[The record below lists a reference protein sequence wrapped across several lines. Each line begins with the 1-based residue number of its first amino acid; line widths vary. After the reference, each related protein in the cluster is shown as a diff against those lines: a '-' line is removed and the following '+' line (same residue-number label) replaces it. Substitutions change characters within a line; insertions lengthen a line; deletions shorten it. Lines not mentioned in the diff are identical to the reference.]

1 MPQLF
6 AEVTLANTF
15 NTWRVRTNDLVTQLN
30 RLANTTGMSNVR
42 SANGTFTNIMTLS
55 GPVTVSGNLTISA
68 TKTNITSTNTNITSS
83 NTKISSA
90 VTFTSTGAI
99 KIPAGTTAQRST
111 HNSPG
116 HLRYSSTLGAFE
128 GYTSAGWT
136 SLASNASLTGTYV
149 ANTTFQSAL
158 ANTNSY
164 ISTKAGLELT
174 HLANTNAFIKSQLA
188 NTNSQFAAKLATT
201 VHSSA
206 LANTNTAIATK
217 SALASNNNFTSTNQM
232 RLGAPVKTTTA
243 NAYTLAT
250 VDAGYYHRMAYANS
264 SANPS
269 TLTVTIPANASVAI
283 PIGSEYL
290 FIRTG
295 SNTAMNFANAAGV
308 TLNSDGAKTKVSYQ
322 WQTAVCKKVGTNE
335 WDLMGTL
342 SS

>member
-99 KIPAGTTAQRST
+99 KIPVGTTAQRST
-111 HNSPG
+111 HNSLG
-116 HLRYSSTLGAFE
+116 HLRYSTTLGAFE
-128 GYTSAGWT
+128 GYTSAGWSQFTANATVT
-136 SLASNASLTGTYV
+136 STYV
-149 ANTTFQSAL
+149 ANSVFQAAL
-158 ANTNSY
+158 ANTNSF
-164 ISTKAGLELT
+164 ISTKAALELT
-174 HLANTNAFIKSQLA
+174 HLANTNTQIATKV
-188 NTNSQFAAKLATT
+188 ATT
-201 VHSSA
+201 TFNSA
-206 LANTNTAIATK
+206 LANTNTYIATK

-243 NAYTLAT
+243 NAYTLAI
-250 VDAGYYHRMAYANS
+250 VDAGFYHRVNYANTTP
-264 SANPS
+264 NPS
-269 TLTVTIPANASVAI
+269 TVTITIPTNASVAI
-283 PIGSEYL
+283 PVGSEYL
-290 FIRTG
+290 FVRTG
-295 SNTAMNFANAAGV
+295 ANTAMNFANAGGV
-308 TLNSDGAKTKVSYQ
+308 TLNSDAGKTKVSYR

>member
-1 MPQLF
+1 MPTLF
-6 AEVTLANTF
+6 SEVSLANTF
-15 NTWRVRTNDLVTQLN
+15 NTWRVRTNDLVTQVN
-30 RLANTTGMSNVR
+30 KLANTTGMSNIR
-42 SANGTFTNIMTLS
+42 SANATFTNVIALS
-55 GPVTVSGNLTISA
+55 GPVTISGNLTLSA
-68 TKTNITSTNTNITSS
+68 TKTDITSTNTNISSS

-99 KIPAGTTAQRST
+99 KIPVGTTAQRST

-149 ANTTFQSAL
+149 ANTTFQSTL

-164 ISTKAGLELT
+164 ISTKAALELT
-174 HLANTNAFIKSQLA
+174 HLANTNTQIA
-188 NTNSQFAAKLATT
+188 TKLTTT

-206 LANTNTAIATK
+206 LANTNTYIATK
-217 SALASNNNFTSTNQM
+217 SALTSNNNFTSTNQM

-243 NAYTLAT
+243 NSYTLAI
-250 VDAGYYHRMAYANS
+250 VDAGYYHRMAYANT

-269 TLTVTIPANASVAI
+269 TLTVTIPTNASVAI

-290 FIRTG
+290 FVRTG

>member
-99 KIPAGTTAQRST
+99 KIPVGTTAQRST

-174 HLANTNAFIKSQLA
+174 HLANTNTQIA
-188 NTNSQFAAKLATT
+188 TKLTTT

-206 LANTNTAIATK
+206 LANTNTYIATK